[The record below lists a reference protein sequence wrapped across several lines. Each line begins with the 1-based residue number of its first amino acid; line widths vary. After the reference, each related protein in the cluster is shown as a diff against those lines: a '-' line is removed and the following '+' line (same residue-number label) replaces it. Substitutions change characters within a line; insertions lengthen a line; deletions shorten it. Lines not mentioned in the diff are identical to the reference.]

1 MGGMLIYVFEIIKYD
16 LSYRL
21 FYDKK
26 LKRTWLPVV
35 LGIVYFV
42 LFGMIFPEF
51 DSSGKNALA
60 YGGAWVAVFF
70 LLKERQENRGAVFFV
85 MLLTALGLEQ
95 IVSIPLRIVGL
106 FVGLETWLG
115 DYDSLLL
122 SFFALIVMFT
132 ACVWKTKKKHI
143 LKWSLSNRTIN
154 FLIAFMVI
162 GMLVTVT
169 CVDYAEEYV
178 SNFRFSV
185 LTIILCAISYVS
197 VGILGVFIIHIRN
210 VNEKMDGMLQNEIV
224 LKDMQKS
231 YYEAL
236 LKKEEETRS
245 YRHDMVGHLL
255 CLENFAKEGK
265 TEALE
270 KYLSKMQQQIRQI
283 QGNGYVTG
291 NQVID
296 VITNHFLSG
305 VDKETEV
312 QVSGFVGET
321 LEIDNVSLCSIYT
334 NLLKN
339 AIEELTRI
347 NAGTKLLKV
356 EFMQGT
362 QFLSIE
368 IRNSLSGDSAK
379 KSNLL
384 ETEKEDK
391 RNHGIGLK
399 NVKRTVKEY
408 GGEFE
413 TRIEKDVFIARVI
426 LKWKK

>member
-1 MGGMLIYVFEIIKYD
+1 M
-16 LSYRL
+16 
-21 FYDKK
+21 
-26 LKRTWLPVV
+26 
-35 LGIVYFV
+35 
-42 LFGMIFPEF
+42 
-51 DSSGKNALA
+51 
-60 YGGAWVAVFF
+60 
-70 LLKERQENRGAVFFV
+70 
-85 MLLTALGLEQ
+85 
-95 IVSIPLRIVGL
+95 
-106 FVGLETWLG
+106 
-115 DYDSLLL
+115 
-122 SFFALIVMFT
+122 
-132 ACVWKTKKKHI
+132 
-143 LKWSLSNRTIN
+143 
-154 FLIAFMVI
+154 
-162 GMLVTVT
+162 
-169 CVDYAEEYV
+169 
-178 SNFRFSV
+178 
-185 LTIILCAISYVS
+185 
-197 VGILGVFIIHIRN
+197 
-210 VNEKMDGMLQNEIV
+210 
-224 LKDMQKS
+224 
-231 YYEAL
+231 
-236 LKKEEETRS
+236 
-245 YRHDMVGHLL
+245 
-255 CLENFAKEGK
+255 
-265 TEALE
+265 
-270 KYLSKMQQQIRQI
+270 
-283 QGNGYVTG
+283 
-291 NQVID
+291 
-296 VITNHFLSG
+296 
-305 VDKETEV
+305 